1 MKKCPGCGM
10 QYQDTENYCMECGE
24 KLIKMQLAEMPPS
37 ELMALISHVRD
48 LEGEIIK
55 LKETAIP
62 PAEVVKIASNA
73 AVIKK
78 LREEMEGLR
87 DLASSMSAEDLVSL
101 VTQVGELENAVD
113 DLGEKVDSI
122 RTTEI
127 PEEILDIGKHGK
139 ELTRLRNDIQALRAT
154 IRKDV
159 ANVAVAVL
167 KGVKGEIF
175 QEVQKFKG
183 IISAVEGRTSAE
195 IGGIRKEMDAFM
207 EAQASVLS
215 GTRESGK
222 LKGLF
227 SEFDMLRES
236 SVEVRGQLEN
246 LKQDIETLR
255 KMQRRSLQDVDSFL
269 RSQEGSKRGS
279 ASVDR
284 SQLDVLREEMET
296 MKRSLEKAELD
307 RVMPDQVVEMR
318 IEEMLSRRMEDIKLE
333 VTRQIVNEI
342 RKTLER

>member
-1 MKKCPGCGM
+1 MKKCPECGM

-24 KLIKMQLAEMPPS
+24 KLVRMQLAEMPPS
-37 ELMALISHVRD
+37 ELMSLISHVKD

-62 PAEVVKIASNA
+62 PAEVMKIAGNA

-87 DLASSMSAEDLVSL
+87 GLASSISAEDLVSL
-101 VTQVGELENAVD
+101 VTQVGELENTID
-113 DLGEKVDSI
+113 DLSERVDSI

-139 ELTRLRNDIQALRAT
+139 ELTRLRNDIQSLRAT

-175 QEVQKFKG
+175 EEVQKFKG

-195 IGGIRKEMDAFM
+195 IGGVRKEMEAFM
-207 EAQASVLS
+207 NAQASVLS
-215 GTRESGK
+215 DTKGSGK

-227 SEFDMLRES
+227 SELDMLRES
-236 SVEVRGQLEN
+236 SVETRGQLEN
-246 LKQDIETLR
+246 LRQDIETLS
-255 KMQRRSLQDVDSFL
+255 KVQHRSLHDVDSFL
-269 RSQEGSKRGS
+269 RSQEGTKRG
-279 ASVDR
+279 SVDR
-284 SQLDVLREEMET
+284 SQIDVLREEMET
-296 MKRSLEKAELD
+296 IKRSLEKAELD

-318 IEEMLSRRMEDIKLE
+318 IDEMLSRRIENIKLD